1 MTQSYYEQ
9 GLEKIRMGDFQGAI
23 ESLSCAVREEAKN
36 SGVAYQI
43 YYQRGLALFELRDQ
57 QGAIADYTQAL
68 ELHPQYFE
76 AYLGRAI
83 AYLANK
89 NLVAALED
97 VQKAKTLNPD
107 SAPAR
112 QLLGLIYKQQGQ
124 VQMAVT
130 AYQQA
135 ANLFLIQQDEAN
147 CRRCINNYRQL
158 QTLLPPTPQDFLAQ
172 VKQKISQGKSSEAML
187 DLDWTL
193 QIDPKNAQALCL
205 RGIVHSQKGNQSQ
218 ALEDLNQALSLAPQ
232 DWEVR
237 LHRGV
242 IRRLVGDALGAIA
255 DFNQLLQENPQS
267 HEAYA
272 NRGFA
277 RCHLQDYRQ
286 GIEDFSRAIVL
297 QPESSQY
304 YCDRGEAR
312 YQFGDVAGAIN
323 DYQEAANRWFQ
334 QGKTK
339 IYTKTLDRI
348 KTWQQE
354 LADQKLQLAQQQAD
368 PHSYDDPQPYD
379 DFSVPSP
386 ELQQQLLDMVGG
398 NKLIAQ
404 RLIDIARENYPDMP
418 EEWYLK
424 KVIFD
429 LESEQGNQ
437 D

>member
-1 MTQSYYEQ
+1 MERSYYEQ
-9 GLEKIRMGDFQGAI
+9 GLVKIKAGDFQGAI
-23 ESLSCAVREEAKN
+23 ESLSCAIREEPEN
-36 SGVAYQI
+36 PSV
-43 YYQRGLALFELRDQ
+43 YYQRGLGLFELQDQ
-57 QGAIADYTQAL
+57 QGAIADYTKAL
-68 ELHPQYFE
+68 ELDPQYFE
-76 AYLGRAI
+76 AYLARAI
-83 AYLANK
+83 AYLDRK
-89 NLVAALED
+89 NLSAALED
-97 VQKAKTLNPD
+97 VQKATELNPQ
-107 SAPAR
+107 SAPGQ
-112 QLLGLIYKQQGQ
+112 QLLGLIYKQQGKTQ
-124 VQMAVT
+124 RAIS

-135 ANLFLIQQDEAN
+135 ANLFLTQQDEPN
-147 CRRCINNYRQL
+147 CRRCIDIYRQL

-172 VKQKISQGKSSEAML
+172 VKQKITQGKSSEVIV
-187 DLDWTL
+187 DLDWML
-193 QIDPKNAQALCL
+193 QLDPQNAQALCL
-205 RGIVHSQKGNQSQ
+205 RGVVYSQAGNHSQ

-237 LHRGV
+237 MHRGV

-267 HEAYA
+267 SEAYA

-286 GIEDFSRAIVL
+286 GIEDFSRAIAL

-312 YQFGDVAGAIN
+312 YQFGDLPGAIN

-334 QGKTK
+334 QGETK
-339 IYTKTLDRI
+339 SYTKALDRI

-354 LADQKLQLAQQQAD
+354 LADKKLALAQQQAN
-368 PHSYDDPQPYD
+368 PQTYDDPRPYD
-379 DFSVPSP
+379 DFSVTSL

-398 NKLIAQ
+398 NRLIAQ
-404 RLIDIARENYPDMP
+404 RLIDLARENYPEMP
-418 EEWYLK
+418 EEWYWK

-429 LESEQGNQ
+429 LESDQGSQ

>member
-1 MTQSYYEQ
+1 MARSYYEQ
-9 GLEKIRMGDFQGAI
+9 GLEKIKMGDFQGAI
-23 ESLSCAVREEAKN
+23 ESLSCAMQEEPEN
-36 SGVAYQI
+36 SGIYYQI

-57 QGAIADYTQAL
+57 QGAIADYTKAI

-76 AYLGRAI
+76 AYLSRAI

-89 NLVAALED
+89 NLAAALED
-97 VQKAKTLNPD
+97 VQKAKILNPD

-172 VKQKISQGKSSEAML
+172 VKQKITQGKSSEAMV
-187 DLDWTL
+187 DLDWLL
-193 QIDPKNAQALCL
+193 QTDPQNAQALCL
-205 RGIVHSQKGNQSQ
+205 RGVIHSQRGNQAQ
-218 ALEDLNQALSLAPQ
+218 ALADLNQALSFAPE

-237 LHRGV
+237 LHRGI

-267 HEAYA
+267 HEVYA

-323 DYQEAANRWFQ
+323 DYQEAANRFFQ
-334 QGKTK
+334 QGETNSYRKVLDRV
-339 IYTKTLDRI
+339 KTL
-348 KTWQQE
+348 QQE
-354 LADQKLQLAQQQAD
+354 LAAQKLIAQQQAD
-368 PHSYDDPQPYD
+368 PQPYDDPQSYD
-379 DFSVPSP
+379 DFSVTSP
-386 ELQQQLLDMVGG
+386 ELQQQLLNLVGG
-398 NKLIAQ
+398 NRLIAQ
-404 RLIDIARENYPDMP
+404 RLIDIAKENYPDMP
-418 EEWYLK
+418 EAWYWQ

-429 LESEQGNQ
+429 LESEQGSQ